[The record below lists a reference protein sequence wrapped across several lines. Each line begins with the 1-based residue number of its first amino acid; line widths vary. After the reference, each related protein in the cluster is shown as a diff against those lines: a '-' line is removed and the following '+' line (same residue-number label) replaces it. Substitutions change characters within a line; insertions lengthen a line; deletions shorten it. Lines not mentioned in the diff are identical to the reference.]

1 MIVEIIL
8 LLLILWI
15 VMSLSHSPQDSHD
28 RQDQLDLVDDND
40 DTDGSDNTDNTE
52 AVNQKLAYIASIL
65 DSLCE
70 DSNVTPEYYLIA
82 SDTFTFVENKTTIHL
97 VVQKRSGCLFDDNT
111 LVAASIHE
119 LTHILCPGNDHSP
132 LFDKMEQHFL
142 STAEKLHYYNP
153 KIDIDVDYPRLDV
166 PF

>member
-1 MIVEIIL
+1 
-8 LLLILWI
+8 
-15 VMSLSHSPQDSHD
+15 MSLSHSPQDSQD

-40 DTDGSDNTDNTE
+40 GSDGSE

-153 KIDIDVDYPRLDV
+153 KIDIDVDYPCLDV